1 MVVSVRYGALALW
14 RSGDATKANP
24 PRGGGAKPMDLSRR
38 EVAGLPK
45 VVGAR

>member
-1 MVVSVRYGALALW
+1 MIVSV
-14 RSGDATKANP
+14 RSGDAIKAHP

-45 VVGAR
+45 VVEAR

>member
-1 MVVSVRYGALALW
+1 VLW
-14 RSGDATKANP
+14 RSGDARKANP